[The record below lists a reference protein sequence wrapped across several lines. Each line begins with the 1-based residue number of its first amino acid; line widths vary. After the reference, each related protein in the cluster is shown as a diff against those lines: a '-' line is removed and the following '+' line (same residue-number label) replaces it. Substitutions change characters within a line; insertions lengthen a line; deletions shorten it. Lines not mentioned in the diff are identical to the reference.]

1 MEKLIGIILIL
12 IGLLALF
19 RFTMSGA
26 WLFLLVAA
34 GLALAVKA
42 GWLGRRG
49 TLPPSSLR
57 SSPSPAL
64 PCAP

>member
-42 GWLGRRG
+42 G
-49 TLPPSSLR
+49 
-57 SSPSPAL
+57 
-64 PCAP
+64 